1 MFADFE
7 NIGVYQDYRRDKM
20 KKIVIIIWLLIPHA
34 ALATD
39 LIFLTHSC
47 EMQTKIDEKGEL
59 RGIEHAGKRAF
70 YVELIREMMT
80 LMEVTKKIEQVP
92 LIRGMKCV
100 QERDNIA
107 FFNVSRI
114 PEREDSVKWVGPI
127 LVEADYFYEMKN
139 APTGITNLE
148 DAKKVKKIGVVRGG
162 VHEKILLNNG
172 FTNTYP
178 VTEYLQTYRML
189 NAGRV
194 NLVPATAGEA
204 FESTLKKV
212 GIPRDKIQK
221 TPVLVLETGG
231 YLVFSKNIS
240 DDVILQWQDA
250 LDRIKESGKYQQIY
264 NLYILP

>member
-1 MFADFE
+1 
-7 NIGVYQDYRRDKM
+7 M